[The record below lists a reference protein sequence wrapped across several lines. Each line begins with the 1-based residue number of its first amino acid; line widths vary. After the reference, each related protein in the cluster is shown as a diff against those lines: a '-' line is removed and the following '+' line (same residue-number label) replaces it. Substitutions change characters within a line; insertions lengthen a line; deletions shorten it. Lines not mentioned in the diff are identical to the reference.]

1 MLTKGYLMLVVKKTD
16 YKTKIKEI
24 ENKILS
30 VTGLVLLLLSIK
42 STEIETKIPLLLIWL
57 QKLL

>member
-1 MLTKGYLMLVVKKTD
+1 MLVVKKTD